1 MRRVGKG
8 LLWVIYPQ
16 VQTNSV
22 QLDKSKYN
30 SLAMQKSTRSASN
43 SKLSN
48 ILLLD
53 MSQWTIAHV
62 QLWCKYDKAWA
73 KSYTIFTFLVQSK
86 LNNFII
92 IV

>member
-8 LLWVIYPQ
+8 LLGVIYPQ

-53 MSQWTIAHV
+53 MSQ
-62 QLWCKYDKAWA
+62 
-73 KSYTIFTFLVQSK
+73 
-86 LNNFII
+86 
-92 IV
+92 